1 MKTFFI
7 TYFTIILC
15 SVNCFAQTTYNESS
29 TNDNKVIA
37 VVYGREVHVSEKD
50 NIVGIIFG
58 SLLERYANDHNIKP
72 TKAEIEAFVDRSK
85 EQKIQTQKEL
95 RQDRDDILRK
105 LESKNIPAP
114 ERQDIL
120 SQLETLDSILEV
132 DPELEKYE
140 QENPREVRKME
151 EEIAKHFIQAWK
163 INKALFQQY
172 GGRVIFQQ
180 AGPEPIDAYRDFL
193 KEEERKGSFQILDKS
208 FDVTF
213 WNYFINDNIHTF
225 ISETREEG
233 VKIFETPWW
242 LMDKPIDE

>member
-1 MKTFFI
+1 M
-7 TYFTIILC
+7 ILC

-37 VVYGREVHVSEKD
+37 VVYGQDIHMSEKD
-50 NIVGIIFG
+50 NLVGIIFG
-58 SLLERYANDHNIKP
+58 SLLEKYANDHNIKP
-72 TKAEIEAFVDRSK
+72 TKAEIEAFASK
-85 EQKIQTQKEL
+85 SKKQEIQSRKEWEQNRK
-95 RQDRDDILRK
+95 DILIK
-105 LESKNIPAP
+105 LKSRDLSES
-114 ERQDIL
+114 ERQDL
-120 SQLETLDSILEV
+120 KSQLEMLNNILEV
-132 DPELEKYE
+132 DPELEKYT
-140 QENPREVRKME
+140 QENPEEVRKSE
-151 EEIAKHFIQAWK
+151 ENIAKHFIQAWK

-193 KEEERKGSFQILDKS
+193 KEEERKGCFQIMDKS

-213 WNYFINDNIHTF
+213 WNYFVNDNMHTF

-233 VKIFETPWW
+233 NKIFEIPFW